1 MDAWFADGTGARLL
15 EEEIFGTGDGAR
27 IAVIVDAFCAGSL
40 GSPVERYEFF
50 ASSVLSVHGVRLA
63 DGRRVVIKAARRE
76 FGFEFLAATQTVV
89 QSHLADHG
97 FARPRPLGG
106 PRPLVN
112 GIVVAEELVER
123 GSHANAHQPTVRRA
137 MAGGWLA
144 LPARPSR
151 RPGHSRPSCDPDPC
165 AGRSLTQEIRCCCV
179 ATS

>member
-112 GIVVAEELVER
+112 GIVVAEERLSVAATPTLTNRRCDER
-123 GSHANAHQPTVRRA
+123 WPA
-137 MAGGWLA
+137 AGLRS
-144 LPARPSR
+144 P
-151 RPGHSRPSCDPDPC
+151 PGHP
-165 AGRSLTQEIRCCCV
+165 AGQVIRDRLAIPTRV
-179 ATS
+179 PGDR